1 MADSESDFQTVR
13 LFNYKGCKM
22 SGIHTIERLD
32 QMENYEVRDSD
43 VFVVTYPKSGT
54 IWMQTIL
61 MYIFMD
67 DDLQTGET
75 KASFFKAPWLELSIK
90 EINTDDRPPP
100 RLFVTHLPYQLIPKA
115 LKNKKAKGSSA
126 ADHIKEQTSATD
138 WNKLQTVIQADNN
151 FNFCNY
157 HSNEG
162 GKSILAWISQGANE
176 GREKNTGVIYVYRNP
191 KDVAVS
197 YYHFHKFANYLETPE
212 NFGAFLQAFLEGQVD
227 YDSWFDH
234 VKNWYNHREE
244 FNIIFQSYEEMI
256 KDLKMAVLK
265 FCKFLGKPMDDKSVD
280 AIVEHSTFKNM
291 KLNPKTNYET
301 AGFPLFNSSL
311 PGFMRRGIIGDW
323 KNNFTVAQNDM
334 FNNIF
339 QEKMNAIPLKFIW
352 ENVA

>member
-115 LKNKKAKGSSA
+115 LKNKKAK
-126 ADHIKEQTSATD
+126 
-138 WNKLQTVIQADNN
+138 
-151 FNFCNY
+151 
-157 HSNEG
+157 
-162 GKSILAWISQGANE
+162 
-176 GREKNTGVIYVYRNP
+176 VIYVYRNP

>member
-1 MADSESDFQTVR
+1 MADSENDFQTVR
-13 LFNYKGCKM
+13 QFNYKGCNM

-54 IWMQTIL
+54 IWMQSIL
-61 MYIFMD
+61 MYIFTD

-75 KASFFKAPWLELSIK
+75 KATYFKAPWLELAIK
-90 EINTDDRPPP
+90 EINTDDRPSP

-115 LKNKKAKGSSA
+115 LKNKKAK
-126 ADHIKEQTSATD
+126 
-138 WNKLQTVIQADNN
+138 
-151 FNFCNY
+151 
-157 HSNEG
+157 
-162 GKSILAWISQGANE
+162 
-176 GREKNTGVIYVYRNP
+176 VIYVYRNP

-212 NFGAFLQAFLEGQVD
+212 NFGAFLQAFLKGQVD

-256 KDLKMAVLK
+256 KDLKKAVLK
-265 FCKFLGKPMDDKSVD
+265 FCTFLGKSLDDKSVD
-280 AIVEHSTFKNM
+280 AIVEHATFKNM

-301 AGFPLFNSSL
+301 AGFPMFNPSF
-311 PGFMRRGIIGDW
+311 PGFMRDNRGL
-323 KNNFTVAQNDM
+323 
-334 FNNIF
+334 
-339 QEKMNAIPLKFIW
+339 EKLFHCGPK
-352 ENVA
+352 